1 MTNWC
6 KQDCTARG
14 RAEAR
19 WHEPRKICEL
29 LTLVNAGN
37 LKACKLPPRQPSEAV
52 KYQNETKNQNWEMQ
66 RSFSFYTDG
75 LHHVIWFA
83 IWGSCLLSILYVK
96 STALYTKFLQHISIC
111 ATTAGGCQLP
121 PRCLQ
126 PQPTRPL
133 PGLFSS
139 ARHTGKRSTSLT
151 CCRSHHSSTHMS
163 ISPPTSTLCIHS
175 RISLSWQKNSIG
187 NETQNS
193 TELPPRFCYCEK
205 HKVRVTSPPFLSIWG
220 MKEKEKRHENTYLYH
235 RCNTKVDLIA
245 FAHNSTTP
253 TLH

>member
-121 PRCLQ
+121 PTL
-126 PQPTRPL
+126 PAAPAHPPTPRALLSKAYRQEEHILDLLPL
-133 PGLFSS
+133 SPFLHPHVHISTHLHIMHTFKNLFKL
-139 ARHTGKRSTSLT
+139 AKKFYRKWNTEQHWA
-151 CCRSHHSSTHMS
+151 SST
-163 ISPPTSTLCIHS
+163 
-175 RISLSWQKNSIG
+175 
-187 NETQNS
+187 
-193 TELPPRFCYCEK
+193 
-205 HKVRVTSPPFLSIWG
+205 FLLLWEAQG
-220 MKEKEKRHENTYLYH
+220 
-235 RCNTKVDLIA
+235 
-245 FAHNSTTP
+245 
-253 TLH
+253 